1 MYIILRISINLK
13 NYLKVTNDVIRD
25 SPFANHRDSACV
37 FTYYIYIYI
46 HTTYTLRYY
55 KCK

>member
-1 MYIILRISINLK
+1 MSINLK
-13 NYLKVTNDVIRD
+13 NYLKVTNDMIRD
-25 SPFANHRDSACV
+25 SLFANQRDSACV
-37 FTYYIYIYI
+37 FAYYIYIYI